1 MSRRWIATAAALA
14 VPVVAACGEQ
24 SRVDPDAAVTITG
37 VATAPDGQPLADRPV
52 RLGSGVAVADGALA
66 VLTLGLACTTGAC
79 TGDVHDAAT
88 ADDGSYAFEL
98 TGADTQSS
106 FGEAVSHLVSV
117 SGAPEGSDVSAPTT
131 SARFRVQAERIE
143 LPPLRLVD
151 PDLTVEGGSD
161 VRARWS
167 ATVGGPYELTFE
179 TATPVPVWRT
189 TTADT
194 AAAVDPRLLEDTAGR
209 VVVSGGMQDAVT
221 GSEVEIR
228 WRSPGVGY
236 AGGAGAPPSRGARCG
251 SPSGPCPLTDGDL
264 TTTASMPGTS
274 TVVTLAEPVPA
285 ELVVV
290 RGCDVSCTVETSSD
304 GAAFGA
310 PVPVM
315 PDLAVVTLDGAAV
328 AAVRV
333 TWTSAAA
340 PLREVS
346 VWGPRPPERAALAPD
361 AEVPAFAAPGVDGN
375 DPPWPL
381 AAAAAT
387 LAAAVLAGAGYVL
400 GRRPGR

>member
-1 MSRRWIATAAALA
+1 M
-14 VPVVAACGEQ
+14 
-24 SRVDPDAAVTITG
+24 
-37 VATAPDGQPLADRPV
+37 
-52 RLGSGVAVADGALA
+52 
-66 VLTLGLACTTGAC
+66 
-79 TGDVHDAAT
+79 HDAAT
-88 ADDGSYAFEL
+88 ADDGSFAFQL

-117 SGAPEGSDVSAPTT
+117 SDAPGRSDVSGATT

-151 PDLTVEGGSD
+151 PGLTVEAAAD
-161 VRARWS
+161 VVARWS
-167 ATVGGPYELTFE
+167 DAAGGPYELTFE
-179 TATPVPVWRT
+179 TETPVPVWRT

-194 AAAVDPRLLEDTAGR
+194 TAAVDPRLLEDTAGR

-221 GSEVEIR
+221 GSEVDIR

-236 AGGAGAPPSRGARCG
+236 AGGAGAPPSRGADCG

-264 TTTASMPGTS
+264 TTAASVPGTS
-274 TVVTLAEPVPA
+274 TVVTLAAPVPA
-285 ELVVV
+285 ELLVV
-290 RGCDVSCTVETSSD
+290 RGCDASCTVETSPD

-315 PDLAVVTLDGAAV
+315 PDLAVLPLDGAPV

-333 TWTSAAA
+333 AWTSAGGS
-340 PLREVS
+340 LREVS
-346 VWGPRPPERAALAPD
+346 VWGARPADRAALVPD
-361 AEVPAFAAPGVDGN
+361 AEVPAFAAPGEDAEGD

-381 AAAAAT
+381 AVAAGA
-387 LAAAVLAGAGYVL
+387 LAAAVLAGAGYTL
-400 GRRPGR
+400 GRRRGR